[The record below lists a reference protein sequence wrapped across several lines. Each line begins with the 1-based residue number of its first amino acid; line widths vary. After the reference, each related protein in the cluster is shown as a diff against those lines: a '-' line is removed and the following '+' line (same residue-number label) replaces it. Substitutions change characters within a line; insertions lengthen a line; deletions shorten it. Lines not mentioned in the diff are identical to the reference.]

1 MSNSSSIV
9 YDTLII
15 GGGPAGIFAAYLAK
29 NKGLHPLLIEAND
42 CLGGQPL
49 MLYSQKLIHDYPGY
63 KEVKTHILMNNL
75 IEQLNSASVEVCLK
89 TTITSYAKTGEV
101 FSVNLSNGEEIRTK
115 SIIIASG
122 AGLFNQNK
130 LDVPGSNMFDV
141 EYTVHDL
148 EEYEG
153 KDVIILGG
161 GDSAVD

>member
-1 MSNSSSIV
+1 MTKSSDLT

-29 NKGLHPLLIEAND
+29 NKGLSPLLIEANN

-63 KEVKTHILMNNL
+63 KEIKTHELMNNL
-75 IEQLNSASVEVCLK
+75 IEQLNSTSVEALLK
-89 TTITSYAKTGEV
+89 TTITSYNKIAEV
-101 FSVNLSNGEEIRTK
+101 FSVKLSNGHEIKTK

-122 AGLFNQNK
+122 AGIFSQNK
-130 LDVPGSNMFDV
+130 LDVPGADATNI
-141 EYTVHDL
+141 EYAVRDL
-148 EEYEG
+148 KEYKG

>member
-1 MSNSSSIV
+1 MTNVNNQV

-49 MLYSQKLIHDYPGY
+49 MLYSQKIIHDYPGF
-63 KEVKTHILMNNL
+63 KEIKTHVLMNNL
-75 IEQLNSASVEVCLK
+75 IEQLNSANVEVLLK
-89 TTITSYAKTGEV
+89 TTIVSYNKDKELFKVKLTSGKEV
-101 FSVNLSNGEEIRTK
+101 ITK

-122 AGLFNQNK
+122 AGLFQQNK
-130 LDVPGSNMFDV
+130 LEVPGVDPTNV
-141 EYTVHDL
+141 EYTVRDL
-148 EEYEG
+148 KEYKG
-153 KDVIILGG
+153 KDIIVLGG